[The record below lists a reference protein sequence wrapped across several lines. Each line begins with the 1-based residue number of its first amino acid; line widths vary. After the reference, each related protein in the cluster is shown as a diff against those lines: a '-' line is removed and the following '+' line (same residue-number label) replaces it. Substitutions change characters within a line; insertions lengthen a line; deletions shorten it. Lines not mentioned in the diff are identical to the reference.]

1 MENPTFSIV
10 MPAYNA
16 ASTIKGS
23 IDSVLAQV
31 YTDYELIAVN
41 DCSKDNTL
49 QILRDYAEQDSRI
62 RVINLEN
69 NSGVAVARN
78 AAIEMA
84 AGRYIAFLDS
94 DDLWEPRK
102 LAVQLETLNSGA
114 DVVYAMYT
122 RFYPDG
128 KQSQVNVPEVGD
140 YKKLLT
146 GNFIG
151 NLTGV
156 YDQEKLGKI
165 FQKKVHHEDYLMWLE
180 ILEKTDYALGI
191 QENLA
196 YYRVGEDS
204 LSANKIQSAK
214 WTWDIYRKYCGL
226 NLFSSMY
233 FFSLYVL
240 NSIIKR
246 M

>member
-1 MENPTFSIV
+1 MGNPTFSIV

-16 ASTIKGS
+16 ASTIRDS

-49 QILRDYAEQDSRI
+49 QILQDYAEQDSRI

-69 NSGVAVARN
+69 NSGVAEARN

-84 AGRYIAFLDS
+84 LGRYIAFLDS

-102 LAVQLETLNSGA
+102 LTAQLEALRSGV

-151 NLTGV
+151 NLTGA
-156 YDQEKLGKI
+156 YNQEKLGKV

-180 ILEKTDYALGI
+180 ILKKTDYAIGV

-196 YYRVGEDS
+196 YYRVGENS
-204 LSANKIQSAK
+204 LSANKIKSAK
-214 WTWDIYRKYCGL
+214 WTWDIYRKHCGL
-226 NLFSSMY
+226 GF
-233 FFSLYVL
+233 L
-240 NSIIKR
+240 NSSLCFLSYFINSIKKR
-246 M
+246 I